1 MKSRSKYAV
10 HLNLSDNWQFL
21 CCFLLSIFIIIGLT
35 AWFLFQSYSR
45 LANTSTLLQA
55 ESLTTTL
62 KEVRILYT
70 QEVVSIAKRQGLKIT
85 HDYKKYKGAIP
96 LPATLSMIL
105 GNRIGLLSDG
115 SKSFLY
121 SAYPFSWREEGG
133 LTDNF
138 KRQAWQA
145 LRLQPDQPFYLFEGS
160 GSDRILRY
168 ATADV
173 MQQGCV
179 QCHNSHPDTPKSDWQ
194 IGDVRGILEVQVPA
208 KSIETLVSDDLYT
221 GIISASVILLI
232 FFSVGYVIFSKLRS
246 HSVELQE
253 SNKQLYLLATYD
265 PLTGLY
271 NRRMLIEHV
280 LHAISL
286 AIRHKNR
293 FCLLY
298 FDLDDFKKVND
309 NCGHSA
315 GDRLL
320 VQVAERI
327 GCLLRDSDTF
337 ARMGGDE
344 FVVLVEG
351 VEDSYSLTAL
361 ARRIIAAF
369 ENDFW
374 VGQQSFKV
382 TSSIGIAI
390 YPENGKNPEELI
402 INSDTAMYAA
412 KNTGR
417 NCFKFYSESMN
428 EQARVQLEVE
438 RDIKEALKNNEFSVY
453 YQPKVNPIKGVV
465 CGAEALIRWHHPKKG
480 LISPAKFM
488 PIAELSDLII
498 EIDKWVREQ
507 VCRQI
512 LSWEEK
518 GFPRLK
524 ISVNV
529 SGKEF
534 MRSEVLQHLID
545 LFEQYA
551 VNQNLMELEITEN
564 TLMVNQEQGNTDY
577 RTIRDMGV
585 GLSIDDFGTGYCSL
599 GYLKKYPVDTL
610 KIDKSFIDNII
621 NNERDAAIAKTII
634 SMAHSLD
641 MVVVAEGVET
651 AGQRDF
657 LIAHNCDLIQ
667 GYFYS
672 APMPIQQFDQFVINF
687 DITQFDV
694 KI

>member
-1 MKSRSKYAV
+1 MKIRSKYAV
-10 HLNLSDNWQFL
+10 HLNLSENWQFL
-21 CCFLLSIFIIIGLT
+21 SCFLLSIFIIIGLT
-35 AWFLFQSYSR
+35 AWFLIQSYSR
-45 LANTSTLLQA
+45 LASASTLLQA

-70 QEVVSIAKRQGLKIT
+70 QEVVSIAKRQGLNIT
-85 HDYKKYKGAIP
+85 HDYKKYTDSIP

-121 SAYPFSWREEGG
+121 SPYPFPWREEGG
-133 LTDNF
+133 LTDSF
-138 KRQAWQA
+138 KQQAWQA
-145 LRLQPDQPFYLFEGS
+145 LRLLPDQPFYLFEGS
-160 GSDRILRY
+160 GSGRILRY

-173 MQQGCV
+173 MQHGCV
-179 QCHNSHPDTPKSDWQ
+179 LCHNSHPDTVKSDWQ
-194 IGDVRGILEVQVPA
+194 VGDVRGILEVQVPA
-208 KSIETLVSDDLYT
+208 INIETLASDDLYT
-221 GIISASVILLI
+221 GIISAGVILII
-232 FFSVGYVIFSKLRS
+232 FFSVGIIIFSKLRS

-253 SNKQLYLLATYD
+253 SNKQLHLLATYD
-265 PLTGLY
+265 PLTSLY

-286 AIRHKNR
+286 AIRHKNS

-298 FDLDDFKKVND
+298 FDLDDFKKIND

-315 GDRLL
+315 GDSLL
-320 VQVAERI
+320 IQVAERI
-327 GCLLRDSDTF
+327 GSLLRDSDTF

-344 FVVLVEG
+344 FVVLVED

-369 ENDFW
+369 ETDFR

-390 YPENGKNPEELI
+390 YPENGENPEDLI

-412 KNTGR
+412 KNKGR
-417 NCFKFYSESMN
+417 NCFMFYSESMN
-428 EQARVQLEVE
+428 EQARIQLEVE
-438 RDIKEALKNNEFSVY
+438 KDIKEALKNNEFSVY
-453 YQPKVNPIKGVV
+453 YQPKVNPIKGLA

-480 LISPAKFM
+480 MISPAKFI

-498 EIDKWVREQ
+498 EIDKWMRVQ

-512 LSWEEK
+512 IIWEEK

-534 MRSEVLQHLID
+534 MRNEVLQHLID
-545 LFEQYA
+545 LFEQYD
-551 VNQNLMELEITEN
+551 VDPSLMELEITEN

-599 GYLKKYPVDTL
+599 GYLKTYPVDTL
-610 KIDKSFIDNII
+610 KIDKSFIDNVIS
-621 NNERDAAIAKTII
+621 NDREAAIAKTII

-651 AGQRDF
+651 ALQRDF
-657 LIAHNCDLIQ
+657 LVAHNCDLIQ

-672 APMPIQQFDQFVINF
+672 APMPIEQFDQFIIDFEIN
-687 DITQFDV
+687 QFDT
-694 KI
+694 K